1 MKIVYVVG
9 GLLAPNGMSSVLSS
23 KINYLAEHTDY
34 EIYMILTEKA
44 GHPWYYQIHPKVQW
58 VNFNINFDE
67 LDTMPLYKKVFCYA
81 LKQRK
86 YKKMFTDYLMQI
98 RPDITVSTVR
108 REINFI
114 NDIPDGSKKIG
125 EIHFNKSNYRN
136 IHLPF
141 VPSFVNTYLSDRW
154 MGRLQRQ
161 IAKLDR
167 FVVLTK
173 KDAVNW
179 KGLDNLTVIPNFIS
193 HLPSDVSTCT
203 NKKAI
208 AVGRYDPVKGFDLLI
223 EAWRMVYQHHP
234 DWQLYIYGAGNR
246 DAWQSIA
253 NAYGMASVVHCEGPM
268 SDIEKKYVESSF
280 LVLSSR
286 NEGFGLVM
294 VEAMAA
300 GLPVVAFDCPCGPSD
315 IITPQEDGILVENGN
330 VKKLGEAIC
339 CLIDNPTMRQRYG
352 VKAREN
358 ANRFSQGDVMSLWI
372 HLFEQICRCNEKK

>member
-23 KINYLAEHTDY
+23 KINYLAEHTNH
-34 EIYMILTEKA
+34 ELFMILTEKA
-44 GHPWYYQIHPKVQW
+44 GQGWYYEINPKVKW
-58 VNFNINFDE
+58 VNFDINFDE
-67 LDTMPLYKKVFCYA
+67 LDTMPLYKKLFFYA

-86 YKKMFTDYLMQI
+86 YKKLFTNYLMQI
-98 RPDITVSTVR
+98 RPDITISTVR

-114 NDIPDGSKKIG
+114 CDIPDGSRKIG

-136 IHLPF
+136 IHLPL
-141 VPSFVNTYLSDRW
+141 VPSFVNTFLSNFW

-161 IAKLDR
+161 IARLDH
-167 FVVLTK
+167 FVVLTQ
-173 KDAVNW
+173 KDAANW
-179 KGLDNLTVIPNFIS
+179 KGLENLIVIPNFIT
-193 HLPSDVSTCT
+193 HMPAEVSTWT
-203 NKKAI
+203 SKKAI

-223 EAWRMVYQHHP
+223 EAWRIVYQRHP
-234 DWQLYIYGAGNR
+234 DWELFIYGAGNK
-246 DAWQSIA
+246 DVYQSIA
-253 NAYGMASVVHCEGPM
+253 NSYGMETVVHCEGPM

-315 IITPQEDGILVENGN
+315 IIIPNEDGLLVENGN
-330 VKKLGEAIC
+330 IENLGNSICKLIE
-339 CLIDNPTMRQRYG
+339 NPSMRQILG
-352 VKAREN
+352 GKARIN
-358 ANRFSQGDVMSLWI
+358 SNRFSQDDVMNQWI
-372 HLFEQICRCNEKK
+372 NLFENSTVCPCIH